1 MGLSG
6 LDRPLNLDGCT
17 PARYREYWP
26 WPGLP
31 RRGSVVCRV
40 RSDEGQDFKA
50 QARSGVL
57 VPGYR
62 LQVVKSAG
70 GPPVEAELSPGLRPG
85 KSFEGRLICR
95 VTPGTAFGRPGT

>member
-1 MGLSG
+1 MYPGKVQNFVGATPRQKFENIGRGRGSPGKGLS
-6 LDRPLNLDGCT
+6 
-17 PARYREYWP
+17 
-26 WPGLP
+26 
-31 RRGSVVCRV
+31 SCRV
-40 RSDEGQDFKA
+40 SSDQGQDFKA

-85 KSFEGRLICR
+85 KSFERCLICR
-95 VTPGTAFGRPGT
+95 VAPGTAFGRPGT